1 MFEKSLQDLV
11 KGIRSNKRDPSAFI
25 SQSIQEIKQELR
37 NVDPFVKAQARR
49 REGGREGGRGRKEIH
64 TFYHSFT
71 HHSPPLSIPPSSS
84 LHRRSASSPTSK

>member
-37 NVDPFVKAQARR
+37 NVDPFVKAQVCV
-49 REGGREGGRGRKEIH
+49 GGWVVGL
-64 TFYHSFT
+64 TAL
-71 HHSPPLSIPPSSS
+71 LS
-84 LHRRSASSPTSK
+84 RTGEE